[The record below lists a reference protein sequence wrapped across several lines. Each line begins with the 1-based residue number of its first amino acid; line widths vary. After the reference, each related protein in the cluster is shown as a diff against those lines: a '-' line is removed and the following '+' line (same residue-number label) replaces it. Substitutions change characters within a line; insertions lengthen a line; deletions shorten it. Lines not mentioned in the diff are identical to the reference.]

1 VWQERNA
8 SVYDPGTYIGPPG
21 YSNWPGAPGDFPAR
35 QAHLTTPS
43 RYAEQKFRA
52 RLTAR
57 GQQPRVPVPVM
68 ARAFTGAHVAILE
81 AWPASSA
88 ATYTAAARG
97 TSYLVG
103 SLSDSGSEMGSSASA

>member
-1 VWQERNA
+1 MWQERNA

-21 YSNWPGAPGDFPAR
+21 YSNWPGRPGDFPAR

-52 RLTAR
+52 RIIAR

-68 ARAFTGAHVAILE
+68 ARAFTGAHVAILDG
-81 AWPASSA
+81 A
-88 ATYTAAARG
+88 
-97 TSYLVG
+97 
-103 SLSDSGSEMGSSASA
+103 SASA

>member
-1 VWQERNA
+1 MWQERST

-21 YSNWPGAPGDFPAR
+21 YSNWPGRPGDFPAR

-52 RLTAR
+52 RIIAR

-68 ARAFTGAHVAILE
+68 ARAFTGAHVAILDG
-81 AWPASSA
+81 ASTSA
-88 ATYTAAARG
+88 
-97 TSYLVG
+97 
-103 SLSDSGSEMGSSASA
+103 